1 MEIMKKILIMF
12 PVLIIVS
19 LSGCEKVL
27 DKQDLNALDDDV
39 WESVSLSTQY
49 LNKLYQDNMPGF
61 SLGTNSGYSDETFYD
76 NDFVYGLLI
85 ESSVGNFSLATFN
98 KIRNINLMIEGVESS
113 SIDEESKNLLGAQ
126 AHFLRA
132 WRYWELVNLYGGVP
146 MVLDVQDPWF
156 DELNI
161 PRSKT
166 SECIDAIVS
175 DLDEGIQNLPA
186 RYINPDDYGR
196 ITSVAAAAMKG
207 RVLLFWAS
215 PSFNPENKAERWQR
229 AYTANLEA
237 KQLLDDEGYGLLDDF
252 SQIFL
257 VEGNANT
264 EAIMVRS
271 YDDTYIYGGWEA
283 SVRPPSGGGNGSNAP
298 TWNLVKAFP
307 MANGMLP
314 DEAGS
319 GYNATYYWQ
328 NRDPRFYHTI
338 AYNGCEWELTGREET
353 VQWTYFL
360 NSQEDRRTPSTGFYC
375 RKGSNPEIHKDN
387 TDRTPTDWIEIRY
400 AEVLLNLAEC
410 ANETDRMNEAYDLLK
425 LVRERAGIEP
435 GANNMYGLKESMTK
449 SEMREIIMIERQ
461 VELAFENKRY
471 WDLRRRNM
479 YIESL
484 GAYTPKLNGTQR
496 MGIIVMPKP
505 PLQAEDIDTIRNT
518 IDVNSADYTTYFMVI
533 PKKLDTQY
541 KINYLQPKYNFFAIP
556 QNILDRSPAI
566 KQTLGWENGE
576 FDPYEE

>member
-1 MEIMKKILIMF
+1 MKKILIMF